1 MNALNNHNWSDISEK
16 LTTGQIVVIDNFFSE
31 YFLNIL
37 FNRMIHE
44 KKFNDDYFDYKANDY
59 TLEDNVTAKIVSEL
73 NTCNL
78 FKNKFQ
84 RAWSF
89 VYNNEAKGVGLHSD
103 PSNFNINVWV
113 TPDKSMKDTK
123 KNGLI
128 IYKLKPLIGWN
139 REQWNGN
146 QDNCIDNLINF
157 NKPEFLTIPYKC
169 NRAIIFDG
177 MFFHETNDVSV
188 LPGFDNRRVSYT
200 MLFGKT

>member
-59 TLEDNVTAKIVSEL
+59 TLDDNVTAKIVSEL

>member
-16 LTTGQIVVIDNFFSE
+16 LITGQIVVIDNFFSE

-59 TLEDNVTAKIVSEL
+59 TLDDNVTAKIVSEL